1 MNVPPRAPPAIDNSM
16 LLAEE
21 EPVNR
26 DYEEDDGRENDNRD
40 SDEDGDDMGVQE
52 EDGPNESL
60 RGWAKD
66 KTKALRRGGC
76 FGPRRPTGLKEKDGG
91 FE

>member
-1 MNVPPRAPPAIDNSM
+1 MNVPPRAPPALENSM
-16 LLAEE
+16 LL
-21 EPVNR
+21 
-26 DYEEDDGRENDNRD
+26 EEDDGRENDNRD

-76 FGPRRPTGLKEKDGG
+76 FGPEGPLG
-91 FE
+91 